1 VARASTQDTAIA
13 AVAPQG
19 TRIMRFDD
27 DATTAQALLSNQID
41 AIGVNTITARQLQ
54 AMNPSAE
61 YEYKFVLRHQPNGIT
76 LRRDQVELHQ
86 WINTLI
92 YFIKNNGELDAIH
105 RKWLNAPLPELP
117 VF

>member
-1 VARASTQDTAIA
+1 MVLGLLVA
-13 AVAPQG
+13 VVC
-19 TRIMRFDD
+19 
-27 DATTAQALLSNQID
+27 AL
-41 AIGVNTITARQLQ
+41 GKT
-54 AMNPSAE
+54 M
-61 YEYKFVLRHQPNGIT
+61 G
-76 LRRDQVELHQ
+76 ELHQ

>member
-1 VARASTQDTAIA
+1 MNYVFQFGDVWAARGDLLWGAWLTIQLSASAMVLGLLVA
-13 AVAPQG
+13 VVC
-19 TRIMRFDD
+19 
-27 DATTAQALLSNQID
+27 AL
-41 AIGVNTITARQLQ
+41 GKT
-54 AMNPSAE
+54 M
-61 YEYKFVLRHQPNGIT
+61 G
-76 LRRDQVELHQ
+76 ELHR